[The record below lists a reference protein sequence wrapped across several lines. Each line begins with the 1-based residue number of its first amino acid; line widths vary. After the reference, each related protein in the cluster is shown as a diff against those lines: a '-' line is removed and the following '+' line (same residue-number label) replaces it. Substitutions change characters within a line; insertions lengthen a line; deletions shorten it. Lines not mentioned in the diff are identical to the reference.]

1 MNRHIKEKGKNNK
14 GFYIALGICLVA
26 VGVAAW
32 TTYDSVVNYV
42 VPENSKTS
50 SRTAPANNTVSGIY
64 ANSSK
69 ASSKPAVSSKP
80 EPKAPQSSKP
90 SWKAAAKK
98 TDSKNAAKQTAAKPE
113 VFSYPVSKVI
123 VQKFSEN
130 PVYCKTTED
139 WRAHTGVDLKADAGS
154 PVKSAAEG
162 KVEKVYDD
170 DRYGKTVIITNGDLQ
185 AWYCGLDKT
194 EVNAG
199 DSVKMGQEIG
209 TIGLVPVEKYEDSHL
224 HFVIMKNGKYVD
236 PLKILNG

>member
-32 TTYDSVVNYV
+32 TTYDSVVNYA
-42 VPENSKTS
+42 VPNNSETS
-50 SRTAPANNTVSGIY
+50 SQTAPANNTVSGVY

-80 EPKAPQSSKP
+80 ESKTPQSSKP
-90 SWKAAAKK
+90 SSEAAKK
-98 TDSKNAAKQTAAKPE
+98 TVSKSAAKQTAAKPE

-130 PVYCKTTED
+130 PVYFKTTDD
-139 WRAHTGVDLKADAGS
+139 WRAHTGIDLKADAGS
-154 PVKSAAEG
+154 AVKSIAEG
-162 KVEKVYDD
+162 KVKKVYDD
-170 DRYGKTVIITNGDLQ
+170 DRYGKTVIINHGDVQ

-199 DSVKMGQEIG
+199 DSVKSGQEIG
-209 TIGLVPVEKYEDSHL
+209 TVGLVPVEKYEDSHL
-224 HFVIMKNGKYVD
+224 HFVTMENGKYVD